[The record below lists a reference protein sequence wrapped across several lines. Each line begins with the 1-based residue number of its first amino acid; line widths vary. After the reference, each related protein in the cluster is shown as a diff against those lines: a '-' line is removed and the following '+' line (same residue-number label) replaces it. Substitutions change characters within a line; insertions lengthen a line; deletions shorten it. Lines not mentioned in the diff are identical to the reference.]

1 MFNSIAKTEERH
13 LSTIEQKAEIFLRK
27 LTTFG
32 NAYLDLCK
40 YYVKT
45 IDEEPLLK
53 KYLVENNLAKASDL
67 NNFEK
72 VGRGMMSVKLLN
84 PSKKQYMCLAKCPIS
99 EQNLY
104 LGTETK
110 KGQPIE
116 VLTVNGDTLKV
127 DIDNLTGGQINQVFD
142 YSHVRTLAEQKVYLE
157 ELKKRDYIDKR
168 PKKNKEPYT
177 IYKNQVTFHNP
188 CKLTRNE
195 LYMILS
201 RMS

>member
-1 MFNSIAKTEERH
+1 MSKQITKTNKNQI
-13 LSTIEQKAEIFLRK
+13 STIEQKAEIFLQK

-40 YYVKT
+40 YYVKA

-84 PSKKQYMCLAKCPIS
+84 PSKKQYMCIARCPIS

-116 VLTVNGDTLKV
+116 VLTINGDVLKI
-127 DIDNLTGGQINQVFD
+127 DIDNLTGSQINQVFH
-142 YSHVRTLAEQKVYLE
+142 YNHVRTLSEQKVYLE
-157 ELKKRDYIDKR
+157 ELKKRDYIEKR

-177 IYKNQVTFHNP
+177 IFKNTVTFNVP
-188 CKLTRNE
+188 CKLTYNE
-195 LYMILS
+195 ILNIMS
-201 RMS
+201 RMK

>member
-1 MFNSIAKTEERH
+1 MSNSIVKTEERQI
-13 LSTIEQKAEIFLRK
+13 STIEKKAEIFLQK
-27 LTTFG
+27 LAAFG

-40 YYVKT
+40 YYVKA

-127 DIDNLTGGQINQVFD
+127 DIDNLTGSQVNQVFD
-142 YSHVRTLAEQKVYLE
+142 YEHVRSLAEQKIYLE
-157 ELKKRDYIDKR
+157 ELKKRDYIEKR

-177 IYKNQVTFHNP
+177 IFKNTVTFNFP
-188 CKLTRNE
+188 CKLTYNE
-195 LYMILS
+195 ILNI
-201 RMS
+201 MSKMK